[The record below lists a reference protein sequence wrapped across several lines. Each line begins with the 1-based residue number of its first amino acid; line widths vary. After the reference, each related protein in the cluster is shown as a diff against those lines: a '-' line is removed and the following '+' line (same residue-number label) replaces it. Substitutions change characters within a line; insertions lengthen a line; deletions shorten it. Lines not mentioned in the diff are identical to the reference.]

1 MTALEKMEFRR
12 TEEILERGTEE
23 SGFTIIMY
31 FSNLVSLIVGMLIYY
46 GLLIIL
52 GIVVLVQLYDYH
64 YDYDGFLRAYIYQN
78 HHEFKTP
85 EEV

>member
-52 GIVVLVQLYDYH
+52 GIVVLV
-64 YDYDGFLRAYIYQN
+64 
-78 HHEFKTP
+78 
-85 EEV
+85 